1 MKKEPAGRREGKD
14 VAEKE
19 FERDLLNGDLHKN
32 RQGLSDPL
40 L

>member
-14 VAEKE
+14 VVEKE

-32 RQGLSDPL
+32 SQCLSDPPL
-40 L
+40 